1 MTTKNTTTKNT
12 ISLDSFVAVMQA
24 GANNSRVGAMQTVF
38 GLASALIHN
47 KGKAFTPAEI
57 ARLNGWTADKA
68 PSRKAED
75 KAERQLAERFKK
87 QSGLSK
93 VIAECLTSIPA
104 DYSKPIADL
113 TTVLDK
119 PDLFAAAC
127 ESLIDT
133 IAFFDDEEISTQKQL
148 IEWFEGFKPEDK
160 AEDKAEDKTVTE
172 LPPEDEKKAPSKKPT
187 ETSEKAAAEMAKD
200 AIALLIAE
208 NPSLTAD
215 FAEAEKKGT
224 LQEAIAVIGQAFNN
238 QLKAAKAEIATLN
251 KIKAPSK
258 AKAKAKA

>member
-1 MTTKNTTTKNT
+1 MTTKNTTSKNT

-47 KGKAFTPAEI
+47 NGEAFTPAEI
-57 ARLNGWTADKA
+57 ARLNGWTAEKA
-68 PSRKAED
+68 PSRKSEV
-75 KAERQLAERFKK
+75 KTERQLAERFKK

-104 DYSKPIADL
+104 NYSKPIAEL
-113 TTVLDK
+113 TMVLDK
-119 PDLFAAAC
+119 PDKFALAC
-127 ESLIDT
+127 ESLIDS

-148 IEWFEGFKPEDK
+148 IEWFDGFKPEDK
-160 AEDKAEDKTVTE
+160 AGDKKVTE

-238 QLKAAKAEIATLN
+238 QLKAAKAEIETLS

-258 AKAKAKA
+258 AKAKA